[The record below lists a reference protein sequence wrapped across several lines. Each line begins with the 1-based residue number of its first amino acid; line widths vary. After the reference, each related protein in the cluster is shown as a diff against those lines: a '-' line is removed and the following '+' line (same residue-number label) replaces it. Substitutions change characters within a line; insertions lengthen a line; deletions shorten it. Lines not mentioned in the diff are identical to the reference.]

1 MRIIDKPNIRI
12 KDIFEKHKN
21 HFQNKIK
28 EKNKINDA
36 SELSSKLD
44 EVKNYF
50 IDKELKYDKLAKNN
64 NLAKI
69 EKKCSSI
76 DFDIKESY
84 KYIFSKERDIRSE
97 ITKLAMGRCPIC
109 DTSFGYGMLQLDH
122 VLPKS
127 SYIDY
132 AITPINLI
140 PICSGCNLGK
150 SNKINYN
157 FGVLTPY
164 YNQYPLEDIL
174 EFIINIEN
182 KEIKPSVSIIDCDKF
197 KGKRDIYDKIKN
209 HFELHKV
216 DETLTMKASVVL
228 NDIISSLANMNSMD
242 VKSDIIETQ
251 LCQFKNTQNQSY
263 INEEYIKTNLIDAI
277 IAHKEKENLYSI
289 LIDRI
294 NDGRNHN
301 SQNKVYNV

>member
-1 MRIIDKPNIRI
+1 M
-12 KDIFEKHKN
+12 
-21 HFQNKIK
+21 
-28 EKNKINDA
+28 
-36 SELSSKLD
+36 
-44 EVKNYF
+44 
-50 IDKELKYDKLAKNN
+50 
-64 NLAKI
+64 
-69 EKKCSSI
+69 
-76 DFDIKESY
+76 
-84 KYIFSKERDIRSE
+84 
-97 ITKLAMGRCPIC
+97 
-109 DTSFGYGMLQLDH
+109 
-122 VLPKS
+122 
-127 SYIDY
+127 
-132 AITPINLI
+132 
-140 PICSGCNLGK
+140 
-150 SNKINYN
+150 
-157 FGVLTPY
+157 
-164 YNQYPLEDIL
+164 
-174 EFIINIEN
+174 IINIEN

-197 KGKRDIYDKIKN
+197 KGKRDTYDKIKN

-216 DETLTMKASVVL
+216 DETLTLKASVVL